1 MPLKQLTAAIAL
13 CTLAAGTALAQ
24 TSVSVPG
31 NPPSVTAPVPGC
43 NSFTQGEAKSRIE
56 ARGFS
61 IPSPRNPWSG
71 KAKREQEREIERSN
85 LTVRAADF
93 SWATVSLRN
102 RSMFRGW
109 GRITLEDGKTTNRY
123 GV

>member
-24 TSVSVPG
+24 TPVSVPG
-31 NPPSVTAPVPGC
+31 NPPSVTAPVPGA

-61 IPSPRNPWSG
+61 SVADLKKDDQGIWWGSAMKDN
-71 KAKREQEREIERSN
+71 K
-85 LTVRAADF
+85 TVKVALDF
-93 SWATVSLRN
+93 QGNVFT
-102 RSMFRGW
+102 
-109 GRITLEDGKTTNRY
+109 E
-123 GV
+123 

>member
-24 TSVSVPG
+24 TPVSVPG
-31 NPPSVTAPVPGC
+31 NPPSVTAPVPGS

-61 IPSPRNPWSG
+61 SVADLKKDDQGIWWGSAMKDN
-71 KAKREQEREIERSN
+71 K
-85 LTVRAADF
+85 TVKVALDF
-93 SWATVSLRN
+93 QGNVFT
-102 RSMFRGW
+102 
-109 GRITLEDGKTTNRY
+109 E
-123 GV
+123 